1 MKHAPFS
8 LFRVSAAA
16 LWHRKGASLLL
27 LLLSALGVFSAAL
40 LQNLAL
46 RQQESMTEMIKNTLI
61 RCVVTDANDM
71 LSDNIAMPASYVDRL
86 LGGWHDRGCYLDEA
100 VKNVRA
106 KSAMPL
112 NSPRDVTLCRILSL
126 ASDSAFDEVSG
137 AQAVFFDGWSEDAL
151 AGTERVCLLPEFM
164 LPQARTDG
172 DGSLWLDV
180 SAGEVNTSL
189 RVIGTVSGQTGGTVW
204 CPFYIQLRDGISE
217 SFRIDRCSFDI
228 RDNARLE
235 ENKKIIYDTFVSP
248 KLANTSGETKF
259 GVFINDEEFTGSVR
273 EFESNLKTLRLLS
286 PILLVLFA
294 GVGFLAAYLT
304 TRGRKREFAVMRC
317 IGRKQLG
324 ITLQVFLEQLF
335 LALVGAALGVSIALL
350 IEGGYPLS
358 ALTRAG
364 TLLGLFLF
372 GAAAACLVVTRV
384 NVVKLMK
391 RRIKHGT
398 FGSKG
403 RTLRIPH
410 EIAACPCGQ
419 RRELRL

>member
-1 MKHAPFS
+1 MKHSAFS

-16 LWHRKGASLLL
+16 LWRRKGASLLL

-46 RQQESMTEMIKNTLI
+46 RQQESMTEMIANTLI
-61 RCVVTDANDM
+61 RCVVTDANGAS
-71 LSDNIAMPASYVDRL
+71 SDNLAMPASYVDRL
-86 LGGWHDRGCYLDEA
+86 LGGWHDRECYLDEA

-106 KSAMPL
+106 KASL
-112 NSPRDVTLCRILSL
+112 SLTSPRDVTLCRILNL

-137 AQAVFFDGWSEDAL
+137 AQAVFFEGWSEDAL
-151 AGTERVCLLPEFM
+151 AGTERVCLLPESM

-204 CPFYIQLRDGISE
+204 CPLYIQLRDGISE

-228 RDNARLE
+228 RDNARLD

-286 PILLVLFA
+286 PFCWCCLRGSASSRLISPP
-294 GVGFLAAYLT
+294 AA
-304 TRGRKREFAVMRC
+304 
-317 IGRKQLG
+317 
-324 ITLQVFLEQLF
+324 
-335 LALVGAALGVSIALL
+335 VSANL
-350 IEGGYPLS
+350 P
-358 ALTRAG
+358 
-364 TLLGLFLF
+364 
-372 GAAAACLVVTRV
+372 
-384 NVVKLMK
+384 
-391 RRIKHGT
+391 
-398 FGSKG
+398 
-403 RTLRIPH
+403 
-410 EIAACPCGQ
+410 
-419 RRELRL
+419 

>member
-204 CPFYIQLRDGISE
+204 CPLYIQLRDGISE

-304 TRGRKREFAVMRC
+304 TRGLKREFAVMRC

-364 TLLGLFLF
+364 TLLGLILF

-384 NVVKLMK
+384 NVMKLMK
-391 RRIKHGT
+391 T
-398 FGSKG
+398 
-403 RTLRIPH
+403 
-410 EIAACPCGQ
+410 ED
-419 RRELRL
+419 

>member
-16 LWHRKGASLLL
+16 LWRRKGASLLL

-61 RCVVTDANDM
+61 RCIVTDANGV
-71 LSDNIAMPASYVDRL
+71 LSDNLAMPASYVDRL

-151 AGTERVCLLPEFM
+151 AGTERVYLLPEFM

-189 RVIGTVSGQTGGTVW
+189 RVIGTVSGQMGGTVW
-204 CPFYIQLRDGISE
+204 CPLYIQLRDGISE
-217 SFRIDRCSFDI
+217 IFRIDRCSFDI

-384 NVVKLMK
+384 NVMKLMK
-391 RRIKHGT
+391 T
-398 FGSKG
+398 
-403 RTLRIPH
+403 
-410 EIAACPCGQ
+410 ED
-419 RRELRL
+419 

>member
-16 LWHRKGASLLL
+16 LWRRKGASLLL

-61 RCVVTDANDM
+61 RCIVTDANGV
-71 LSDNIAMPASYVDRL
+71 LSDNLAMPASYVDRL

-189 RVIGTVSGQTGGTVW
+189 RVIGTDSGQTGGTVW

-286 PILLVLFA
+286 PILLMLFA

-384 NVVKLMK
+384 NVMK
-391 RRIKHGT
+391 FMKT
-398 FGSKG
+398 
-403 RTLRIPH
+403 
-410 EIAACPCGQ
+410 ED
-419 RRELRL
+419 

>member
-16 LWHRKGASLLL
+16 LWRRKGASLLL

-61 RCVVTDANDM
+61 RCVVTDANGM
-71 LSDNIAMPASYVDRL
+71 LSDNLAMPASYVDRL

-189 RVIGTVSGQTGGTVW
+189 RVIGTDSGQTGGTVW
-204 CPFYIQLRDGISE
+204 CPLYIQLRDGISE

-259 GVFINDEEFTGSVR
+259 GVFINDEEFTGSVW

-384 NVVKLMK
+384 NVMKLMK
-391 RRIKHGT
+391 T
-398 FGSKG
+398 
-403 RTLRIPH
+403 
-410 EIAACPCGQ
+410 ED
-419 RRELRL
+419 

>member
-8 LFRVSAAA
+8 LFRVGAAA
-16 LWHRKGASLLL
+16 LWRRKGASLLL

-61 RCVVTDANDM
+61 RCVVTDANGM

-189 RVIGTVSGQTGGTVW
+189 RVIGTDSGQTGGTVW

-384 NVVKLMK
+384 NVMKLMK
-391 RRIKHGT
+391 T
-398 FGSKG
+398 
-403 RTLRIPH
+403 
-410 EIAACPCGQ
+410 EN
-419 RRELRL
+419 

>member
-16 LWHRKGASLLL
+16 LWRRKGASLLL

-61 RCVVTDANDM
+61 RCIVTDANGM
-71 LSDNIAMPASYVDRL
+71 LSDNLAMPASYVDRL

-204 CPFYIQLRDGISE
+204 CPLYIQLRDGISE
-217 SFRIDRCSFDI
+217 IFRIDRCSFDI

-358 ALTRAG
+358 ALTRAR

-384 NVVKLMK
+384 NVIKLMK
-391 RRIKHGT
+391 T
-398 FGSKG
+398 
-403 RTLRIPH
+403 
-410 EIAACPCGQ
+410 EN
-419 RRELRL
+419 

>member
-8 LFRVSAAA
+8 LFRVSAEA
-16 LWHRKGASLLL
+16 LWRRKGASLLL

-71 LSDNIAMPASYVDRL
+71 LRDGIARPASYVDRL

-164 LPQARTDG
+164 LPQARTYG

-180 SAGEVNTSL
+180 SAAEVNTSL
-189 RVIGTVSGQTGGTVW
+189 RVIGTVSRQTGGTVW
-204 CPFYIQLRDGISE
+204 CPLYIQLRDGISE

-259 GVFINDEEFTGSVR
+259 GVFINDKEFTGSVR

-384 NVVKLMK
+384 NVMKLMK
-391 RRIKHGT
+391 T
-398 FGSKG
+398 
-403 RTLRIPH
+403 
-410 EIAACPCGQ
+410 ED
-419 RRELRL
+419 

>member
-16 LWHRKGASLLL
+16 LWRRKGASLLL

-61 RCVVTDANDM
+61 RWVVTDANGM

-204 CPFYIQLRDGISE
+204 CPLYIQLRDGISE

-304 TRGRKREFAVMRC
+304 TRGLKREFAVMRC

-358 ALTRAG
+358 ALTCAG

-384 NVVKLMK
+384 NVMKLMK

-403 RTLRIPH
+403 RALRIPH

>member
-61 RCVVTDANDM
+61 RCVVTDANGT
-71 LSDNIAMPASYVDRL
+71 LSDNLAMPASYVDRL

-204 CPFYIQLRDGISE
+204 CPLYIQLRDGISE

-372 GAAAACLVVTRV
+372 GAGAACLVVTRV
-384 NVVKLMK
+384 NVMKLMK
-391 RRIKHGT
+391 T
-398 FGSKG
+398 
-403 RTLRIPH
+403 
-410 EIAACPCGQ
+410 ED
-419 RRELRL
+419 

>member
-151 AGTERVCLLPEFM
+151 AGTERVYLLPEFM

-180 SAGEVNTSL
+180 SAAEVNTSL

-204 CPFYIQLRDGISE
+204 CPLYIQLRDGISE

-235 ENKKIIYDTFVSP
+235 ENKKIFYDTFVSP

-259 GVFINDEEFTGSVR
+259 GVFINDEEFTGSVW

-317 IGRKQLG
+317 IGCKQLG

-384 NVVKLMK
+384 NVMKLMK
-391 RRIKHGT
+391 T
-398 FGSKG
+398 
-403 RTLRIPH
+403 
-410 EIAACPCGQ
+410 ED
-419 RRELRL
+419 

>member
-16 LWHRKGASLLL
+16 LWRRKGASLLL
-27 LLLSALGVFSAAL
+27 LRLSALGVFSAAL

-46 RQQESMTEMIKNTLI
+46 RQQESMTGMIKNTLI
-61 RCVVTDANDM
+61 RCVVTDTNSM
-71 LSDNIAMPASYVDRL
+71 LSDKLAMPASYVDRL

-126 ASDSAFDEVSG
+126 ASDSAFDEASG

-204 CPFYIQLRDGISE
+204 CPLYIQLRDGISE

-235 ENKKIIYDTFVSP
+235 ENKKLFYDTFVSP

-259 GVFINDEEFTGSVR
+259 GVFINDEEFTGSVW

-350 IEGGYPLS
+350 IEDGYPLS

-384 NVVKLMK
+384 NVMKLMK
-391 RRIKHGT
+391 T
-398 FGSKG
+398 
-403 RTLRIPH
+403 
-410 EIAACPCGQ
+410 EN
-419 RRELRL
+419 

>member
-16 LWHRKGASLLL
+16 LWRRKGASLLL

-61 RCVVTDANDM
+61 RCVVTDANGT
-71 LSDNIAMPASYVDRL
+71 LSDNLAMPASYVDRL

-106 KSAMPL
+106 KSAMTL

-204 CPFYIQLRDGISE
+204 CPLYIQLRDGISE

-259 GVFINDEEFTGSVR
+259 GVFINDEEFTGSVQ

-384 NVVKLMK
+384 NVMKLMK
-391 RRIKHGT
+391 T
-398 FGSKG
+398 
-403 RTLRIPH
+403 
-410 EIAACPCGQ
+410 ED
-419 RRELRL
+419 

>member
-16 LWHRKGASLLL
+16 LWRRKGASLLL

-61 RCVVTDANDM
+61 RCVVTDANGT
-71 LSDNIAMPASYVDRL
+71 LSDNLAMPASYVDRL

-151 AGTERVCLLPEFM
+151 AGTERVCLLPESM

-189 RVIGTVSGQTGGTVW
+189 RVIGTVSGQAGGTVW
-204 CPFYIQLRDGISE
+204 CPLYIQLRDGISE

-259 GVFINDEEFTGSVR
+259 GVFINDEEFTGSVQ

-372 GAAAACLVVTRV
+372 GAAAACLMVTRV
-384 NVVKLMK
+384 NVMKLMK
-391 RRIKHGT
+391 T
-398 FGSKG
+398 
-403 RTLRIPH
+403 
-410 EIAACPCGQ
+410 ED
-419 RRELRL
+419 